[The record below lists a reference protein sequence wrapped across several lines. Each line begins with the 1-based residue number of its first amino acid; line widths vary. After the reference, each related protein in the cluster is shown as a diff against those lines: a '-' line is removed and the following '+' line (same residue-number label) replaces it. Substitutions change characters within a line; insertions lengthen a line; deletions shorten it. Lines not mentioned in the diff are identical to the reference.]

1 VEEGSGAERVEIEL
15 TARDSRHGRRRH
27 AVVLDPMSGPPAAA
41 ISEQSPDAA
50 TGEHADAAFAP
61 PVPPA
66 DGPLSSERV
75 RLAVTAL
82 VAGAIALFVG
92 WSLGRAGNGD
102 GSPADE
108 LQTGSTTVTTLAS
121 TLPADEVGA
130 TVAPVD
136 PSLLPSTTAFTPIVG
151 TVRSA
156 SSTTIPA
163 GWVTSVARVAAP
175 AADLGVQIVGLRL
188 DGTVIELDPATG
200 EMSSADVGVRVNAQ
214 GGFYVGADWILVSQP
229 DNPHAALVRGHSP
242 PELVTLAQPWLL
254 HWEPGTDR
262 FWRLDELVRF
272 GDPVRVVEINYDG
285 TPTGVQF
292 DADGRYWIPG
302 ADPLGG
308 LLVVGAP
315 GGSYHVAPEGT
326 SRITTGD
333 VIALNAKT
341 VLATDCGEAMEQCG
355 LIVIDRATG
364 NTTSLQPYVA
374 DATSGTRPIGFFDTP
389 TSYGFPSLLSAIS
402 PDGRY
407 SPIMVTDVDQ
417 DYGVIDLTTGEFVQ
431 FGDVPE
437 SSLWWSPDSRRA
449 MYLVNGHLTVYDL
462 DTRTTYEVSTDLFPL
477 QDFAVRPQAQ

>member
-1 VEEGSGAERVEIEL
+1 
-15 TARDSRHGRRRH
+15 
-27 AVVLDPMSGPPAAA
+27 M
-41 ISEQSPDAA
+41 
-50 TGEHADAAFAP
+50 
-61 PVPPA
+61 
-66 DGPLSSERV
+66 
-75 RLAVTAL
+75 
-82 VAGAIALFVG
+82 
-92 WSLGRAGNGD
+92 
-102 GSPADE
+102 
-108 LQTGSTTVTTLAS
+108 
-121 TLPADEVGA
+121 LP
-130 TVAPVD
+130 T
-136 PSLLPSTTAFTPIVG
+136 TTAFTPIVG

-156 SSTTIPA
+156 STTTAPA
-163 GWVTSVARVAAP
+163 GWVTSVARVAEP
-175 AADLGVQIVGLRL
+175 AADLGVEIVGLRL
-188 DGTVIELDPATG
+188 DGTVIELDPSTG
-200 EMSSADVGVRVNAQ
+200 EMSSIDTGVRVNHQ
-214 GGFYVGADWILVSQP
+214 GGLYAGADWILVSEP
-229 DNPHAALVRGHSP
+229 DNPHAALLRGHSD
-242 PELVTLAQPWLL
+242 PERVTLGEPWLV
-254 HWEPGTDR
+254 HWEPGTDH

-272 GDPVRVVEINYDG
+272 ADPVRVVEINYDG

-333 VIALNAKT
+333 VIALNAQT

-364 NTTSLQPYVA
+364 TSTPLQPTVA
-374 DATSGTRPIGFFDTP
+374 EPTTGTRPIGYFDTP
-389 TSYGFPSLLSAIS
+389 TSYGFPSLLTAIS

-437 SSLWWSPDSRRA
+437 SSLWWSADSRRA
-449 MYLVNGHLTVYDL
+449 MYLVKGHLTVYDF

-477 QDFAVRPQAQ
+477 QDFVVRPQAQ